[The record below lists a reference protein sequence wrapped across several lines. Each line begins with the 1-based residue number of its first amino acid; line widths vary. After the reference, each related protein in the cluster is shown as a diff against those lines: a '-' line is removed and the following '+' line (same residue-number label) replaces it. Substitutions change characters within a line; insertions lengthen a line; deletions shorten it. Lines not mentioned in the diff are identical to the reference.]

1 MSTESATPAGADPI
15 KAVADAMDAAV
26 KAAQEGAEGARES
39 VAEALPAAGQLLSR
53 IVYKTCYGISYG
65 VVFPTML
72 AARAIPKDNAAVH
85 GFIDGAQAAMDMVD
99 EMKPPKT

>member
-26 KAAQEGAEGARES
+26 KAAQEGAEGARET
-39 VAEALPAAGQLLSR
+39 VAEALPAAGQFLSR
-53 IVYKTCYGISYG
+53 MVYNACYGLSYG

-72 AARAIPKDNAAVH
+72 AVRAIPKDNAAVH
-85 GFIDGAQAAMDMVD
+85 GFVDGAQAALDMVD
-99 EMKPPKT
+99 EMKSKKA

>member
-26 KAAQEGAEGARES
+26 KAAQEGAEGARAT
-39 VAEALPAAGQLLSR
+39 VAEALPAASQLLSR
-53 IVYKTCYGISYG
+53 IVYKTCYGLSYG

-72 AARAIPKDNAAVH
+72 AVRTIPKNNAAVH
-85 GFIDGAQAAMDMVD
+85 GFIDGAQAAIDMVD
-99 EMKPPKT
+99 EMKPPKI